1 MAVLAAI
8 VAGVVLPGL
17 GMVWADSE
25 TARDQIEPMIERRR
39 DNVLSLTASALAGPL
54 RSGTAAEVAALLN
67 SALQDPLVCG
77 VELRGGG
84 VALPPPPAARCPTD
98 TPQVWRQRQVE
109 GGVPFA
115 AELRLAFD
123 DRVLDQLMSD
133 RRNALMR
140 LVAVQMVLGAVVLI
154 WVLNWRLLRPIDR
167 LKSQA
172 GGLAR
177 ADSLAAPRVTWR
189 RQDELGELGQHLNLA
204 RDRIEGLVNELE
216 GSNAELRRLAMVDQL
231 TNLPNRRLFR
241 ELFDHALAVARRS
254 QHPMALMFIDLDR
267 FKHINDTLGHPAG
280 DELLRCIGQ
289 RLRGAMR
296 GSDIV
301 GRLSGDEFIA
311 LLPDSPAP
319 DAIAH
324 TALRVIHAIETPVP
338 LAGKPLRM
346 QISASIGVARYP
358 QDGEGFDE
366 LLRHADQAMYRAK
379 AAGRGRYAMY
389 RAGEPDPAPTSDGE
403 LAQALSR
410 RELLM
415 HFQPVIDTTT
425 GQAVGTEALVRWQHP
440 REGLLPPARFIHRA
454 EECGQIHALGQ
465 QSLHAACGQLALWKA
480 AGFHA
485 GSMAV
490 NLSAGEFRHEH
501 LPRLL
506 AHLLDE
512 HQLDPGE
519 LELELST
526 HTLMADPEFT
536 DARVEELRA
545 MGVALVLDDVGSA
558 MLSLSRLGQ
567 LHPAKI
573 KIDAA
578 LVARL
583 PQDAEARATVHAI
596 VQLARSLSIS
606 VVASGVETEAQRDTL
621 AAAGCQWQQGFL
633 FSRPVPASNEPVW
646 ATPHP
651 ASIARPLLVQRGVLA
666 STSSKRSKPH

>member
-366 LLRHADQAMYRAK
+366 LLRHADQALREFRADRRGL
-379 AAGRGRYAMY
+379 AGQGTRAGAGMGITAPRRTAGQLEPCRGR
-389 RAGEPDPAPTSDGE
+389 RTSFADR
-403 LAQALSR
+403 S
-410 RELLM
+410 
-415 HFQPVIDTTT
+415 TT
-425 GQAVGTEALVRWQHP
+425 LV
-440 REGLLPPARFIHRA
+440 
-454 EECGQIHALGQ
+454 
-465 QSLHAACGQLALWKA
+465 S
-480 AGFHA
+480 
-485 GSMAV
+485 
-490 NLSAGEFRHEH
+490 
-501 LPRLL
+501 
-506 AHLLDE
+506 
-512 HQLDPGE
+512 
-519 LELELST
+519 
-526 HTLMADPEFT
+526 
-536 DARVEELRA
+536 
-545 MGVALVLDDVGSA
+545 
-558 MLSLSRLGQ
+558 
-567 LHPAKI
+567 
-573 KIDAA
+573 
-578 LVARL
+578 
-583 PQDAEARATVHAI
+583 
-596 VQLARSLSIS
+596 
-606 VVASGVETEAQRDTL
+606 
-621 AAAGCQWQQGFL
+621 
-633 FSRPVPASNEPVW
+633 
-646 ATPHP
+646 
-651 ASIARPLLVQRGVLA
+651 
-666 STSSKRSKPH
+666 